1 MTLNLIHLCPGFLEN
16 LTQAKVQLFQ
26 ENEEFKIHF
35 QDHLL
40 ANLIII
46 KVTNQAMAMA
56 LNVLIYV

>member
-1 MTLNLIHLCPGFLEN
+1 MTLNLTHLCQGFLEN
-16 LTQAKVQLFQ
+16 LILVKVQLFQ

-40 ANLIII
+40 VNLIII